1 MSPPKVLAVF
11 LQYSDAH
18 QASGMKALSALTTRL
33 FPGSEPSFVIVDNK
47 LDRRQEAQLAPNV
60 NLISG
65 DNSCREFSGY
75 DKGVRWHESFGPI
88 AASTPVI
95 IANDTFHRHYGD
107 GYLKLF
113 TTERLSR
120 ATTSNAVLGYVDAF
134 PQPQAVFGLEFQKWI
149 RTSLF
154 IAPYGVITRLLP
166 FSRSMAQSNLFRGDA
181 DPLFFCEDA
190 PLSPWYKSFI
200 RSWLF
205 AEAPEEE
212 TFKPEW
218 HSKEPLSASNVGAM
232 RAKALC
238 ILCEHAMSAHAKSL
252 GIPLSAVNE
261 EHLPPH
267 LR

>member
-18 QASGMKALSALTTRL
+18 QASGMKALSNLSKWL
-33 FPGSEPSFVIVDNK
+33 FPGSVPSFLIVDNK
-47 LDRRQEAQLAPNV
+47 LERHQETQVEQHVNV
-60 NLISG
+60 ISG

-75 DKGVRWHESFGPI
+75 DRGLRWHESFGPI
-88 AASTPVI
+88 APSTPVV

-113 TTERLSR
+113 TPERLAR
-120 ATTSNAVLGYVDAF
+120 AMSANGVLGYVDAF
-134 PQPQAVFGLEFQKWI
+134 PQPQSVFGLEFQKWI

-154 IAPYGVITRLLP
+154 IAPYGVITQISP
-166 FSRSMAQSNLFRGDA
+166 FSRSIKQGSVFRADA
-181 DPLFFCEDA
+181 DPIFFSDDA

-205 AEAPEEE
+205 AQAPEEE

-238 ILCEHAMSAHAKSL
+238 ILCEHAMSARAKSL
-252 GIPLSAVNE
+252 GIPLTAVNE
-261 EHLPPH
+261 ENLPLN